1 MRSRRYSVFAVGAV
15 ALAWLAVPLAEA
27 TETTRPEY
35 RETVEPICKTNT
47 QANERILKGVKAEVK
62 ANKLKPAA
70 TQFAKAA
77 AALKGTWRQLK
88 AVPQPVADQARLG
101 KWLGYVKTEADL
113 FQRTAQKLKEGN
125 KIGASAMVI
134 RLTHNANQANNQVIP
149 FEFRYCKFEPSKF
162 T

>member
-1 MRSRRYSVFAVGAV
+1 V
-15 ALAWLAVPLAEA
+15 ALALLAVPLAEA

-47 QANERILKGVKAEVK
+47 IANERILKGVRAEVK
-62 ANKLKPAA
+62 AGKLKAA
-70 TQFAKAA
+70 AVQFAKAG
-77 AALKGTWRQLK
+77 AALKGTWRQLG
-88 AVPQPVADQARLG
+88 AVPQPAADQARLT

-113 FQRTAQKLKEGN
+113 FQRTAKKLKAGD
-125 KIGASAMVI
+125 KIGAQAMVI
-134 RLTHNANQANNQVIP
+134 RLTHNADQANNQVLP